1 MNDAMMETMYRI
13 LLSILAFIPYKR
25 EGFSS
30 KVFLFVL
37 ASLTSYR
44 KKVIHTNLT
53 NSFPEFDSNK
63 IKAISHSY
71 YRVLVSYLFETI
83 QVYTKPKDFFQ
94 HKISFTNP
102 EILSTFPEKPNII
115 IGSHYGN
122 WEWAAMLQPLFTDRK
137 IVALYKPLS
146 NEVLDKIV
154 KEKRARFGLELLS
167 MEEAVR
173 KISKSTEAKSYI
185 FVSDQSPAQATTG
198 QWRTF
203 LHQPTLFYE
212 GAAVLA
218 KRYGLKVFYQHIDCK
233 DGIYTITYLP
243 LEDTNIIDQY
253 VSLLED
259 QIKQKP
265 EWWLW
270 SHRRWKHQKKV

>member
-1 MNDAMMETMYRI
+1 METVYRI
-13 LLSILAFIPYKR
+13 LLSILSFIPYHRK
-25 EGFSS
+25 GLTS
-30 KVFLFVL
+30 KVFSFFLV
-37 ASLTSYR
+37 SLVSYR
-44 KKVIHTNLT
+44 KKVILTNLT
-53 NSFPEFDSNK
+53 NSFPELDKTK
-63 IKAISHSY
+63 IQTISSAY
-71 YRVLVSYLFETI
+71 YDVLVAYLFETI
-83 QVYTKPKDFFQ
+83 QVYTKDKAFFNG
-94 HKISFTNP
+94 KIKFTNP
-102 EILSTFPEKPNII
+102 EILNTTPDKPNII

-122 WEWAAMLQPLFTDRK
+122 WEWAAMLQPLFTERK

-173 KISKSTEAKSYI
+173 KISKSTESKSYI

-218 KRYGLKVFYQHIDCK
+218 KRYGLKVFYQLIDCK

>member
-1 MNDAMMETMYRI
+1 MMETVYRI
-13 LLSILAFIPYKR
+13 LLTILSFIPYHRK
-25 EGFSS
+25 GLTS
-30 KVFLFVL
+30 KVFSFFL
-37 ASLTSYR
+37 ASLVSYR
-44 KKVIHTNLT
+44 KKVIITNLT
-53 NSFPEFDSNK
+53 NSFPELDKTK
-63 IKAISHSY
+63 IQTISLAY
-71 YRVLVSYLFETI
+71 YDVLVAYLFETI
-83 QVYTKPKDFFQ
+83 QVYNKDKTFFNG
-94 HKISFTNP
+94 KIKFTNS
-102 EILSTFPEKPNII
+102 EILNTTPDKPNII

-122 WEWAAMLQPLFTDRK
+122 WEWAAMLQPLFTERK

-146 NEVLDKIV
+146 NEILDKIV
-154 KEKRARFGLELLS
+154 KEKRSRFGLELLS

-173 KISKSTEAKSYI
+173 KISKSTESKSYI

-218 KRYGLKVFYQHIDCK
+218 KRYDLKVFYQQVECK
-233 DGIYTITYLP
+233 DEKYIVTYLP
-243 LEDTNIIDQY
+243 IDDKNIIDQY
-253 VSLLED
+253 VFILES
-259 QIKQKP
+259 QIKQMP

>member
-1 MNDAMMETMYRI
+1 METVYRI
-13 LLSILAFIPYKR
+13 LLSILSFIPYHRK
-25 EGFSS
+25 GLTS
-30 KVFLFVL
+30 KVFSFFLV
-37 ASLTSYR
+37 SLVSYR
-44 KKVIHTNLT
+44 KKVILTNLT
-53 NSFPEFDSNK
+53 NSFPELDKTK
-63 IKAISHSY
+63 IQTISSAY
-71 YRVLVSYLFETI
+71 YDVLVAYLFETI
-83 QVYTKPKDFFQ
+83 QVYTKDKAFFNG
-94 HKISFTNP
+94 KIKFTNP
-102 EILSTFPEKPNII
+102 EILNTTPDKPNII

-122 WEWAAMLQPLFTDRK
+122 WEWAAMLQPLFTERK

-173 KISKSTEAKSYI
+173 KISKSTESKSYI

-203 LHQPTLFYE
+203 LHQSTLFYE

-218 KRYGLKVFYQHIDCK
+218 KRYGLKVFYQLIDCK